1 MPIRAHLVELRKR
14 VVLAAIG
21 LVLGAVGGWFLY
33 DPVFE
38 ALQQPLLVAAAER
51 HGVIAL
57 NFAGIAS
64 SFDMK
69 LKVSLFLGVLATS
82 PWWLY
87 QLWAFITPGLSGRER
102 RYAVAF
108 VAASVPLFLSGAALA
123 WWALPNAVALL
134 TEFTPT
140 GAVNYIDA
148 QSYLVFVMRL
158 ILAFGL
164 AFLVP
169 VVMVALNLVG
179 MVRARTWSRGWRWA
193 IMLAFVFSAVMSP
206 TPDAITMIV
215 LAMPIIALYFAAI
228 LVCRVHDRRVD
239 RARLAEGLP
248 SLDSEDPA
256 EEAMPVA
263 GGKR

>member
-14 VVLAAIG
+14 VVLAAVG
-21 LVLGAVGGWFLY
+21 LVVGAVGGWFLY
-33 DPVFE
+33 DPVLA
-38 ALQQPLLVAAAER
+38 ALQQPLVAAAAAR

-57 NFAGIAS
+57 NFSGIAS

-69 LKVSLFLGVLATS
+69 IKVSLFLGVIAAS
-82 PWWLY
+82 PWWIY

-102 RYAVAF
+102 RYAVGF

-123 WWALPNAVALL
+123 WWALPNAVSLL

-179 MVRARTWSRGWRWA
+179 LVRARTWIRGWRWA
-193 IMLAFVFSAVMSP
+193 VMLAFVFAAVMSP

-215 LAMPIIALYFAAI
+215 LAMPIIALYFGAI
-228 LVCRVHDRRVD
+228 GVCRVHDRRVD

-248 SLDSEDPA
+248 SLDPEESVEDD
-256 EEAMPVA
+256 VTVV
-263 GGKR
+263 GGTS